1 MESARTHSRE
11 IHPDAASK
19 KTTCEFRT
27 EVYFSR
33 DMLPHFQIPTIELR
47 PFIQFYIQVKKT
59 RGDPLVTLPIPAR
72 ASPMIEFVF
81 GDRFKFRY
89 WRSPEE
95 LTTPAAALVGMLT
108 RPHATLLHQG
118 TFQSFVIMFQAHGLT
133 DLFGV
138 PSSEATNHTYD
149 AEAVLGKPIGELA
162 QRLGNCETFQQRD
175 SVANHFFA
183 ERLKHPQDIDRMAFA
198 AARILSSGG
207 NLRSADLA
215 GQVGIGVRQFQREF
229 SARFGASPKLFS
241 RIVRFQ
247 NALDTKARSS
257 TKSWTDVAHEFSYHD
272 QMHMVHD
279 FRAFTG
285 GSPTET
291 MCQMELLFRAQIDAL
306 RAGRAAEH
314 PNMVRRF
321 VI

>member
-1 MESARTHSRE
+1 MFP
-11 IHPDAASK
+11 I
-19 KTTCEFRT
+19 
-27 EVYFSR
+27 
-33 DMLPHFQIPTIELR
+33 HFQLPTMALR
-47 PFIQFYIQVKKT
+47 PFIQFYTQAQVSL
-59 RGDPLVTLPIPAR
+59 RDPLVIRPIPAR

-81 GDRFKFRY
+81 GDRFKVRY
-89 WRSPEE
+89 RESRDEV
-95 LTTPAAALVGMLT
+95 TTPATALVGMLT

-118 TFQSFVIMFQAHGLT
+118 TFQSFVIAFQVHGLT

-138 PSSEATNHTYD
+138 PPSEVTNHTYD
-149 AEAVLGKPIGELA
+149 ADAVLGKPLRELE
-162 QRLGNCETFQQRD
+162 QRLGNFETFRQRALI
-175 SVANHFFA
+175 ANHFFA
-183 ERLKHPQDIDRMAFA
+183 ERLKHAQAVDRIAFA
-198 AARILSSGG
+198 ANQILRFSGDLPSSE
-207 NLRSADLA
+207 LA
-215 GQVGIGVRQFQREF
+215 GQVGIGIRQFQREF

-257 TKSWTDVAHEFSYHD
+257 TKSWTDVAHELGYYD

-279 FRAFTG
+279 FKEFTG
-285 GSPTET
+285 ESPTKTLHQLEVI
-291 MCQMELLFRAQIDAL
+291 FRTQIDAV